1 MTVRFQETLEM
12 KALPLAPPPEIKRVL
27 VPISS
32 IEGIWKDLREL
43 ASHYDSTEAH
53 FIFWRVGKIIEKAFP
68 RVKE

>member
-12 KALPLAPPPEIKRVL
+12 KALPLAPPPEVKRTL
-27 VPISS
+27 VPLDR
-32 IEGIWKDLREL
+32 IEALQKDLREL
-43 ASHYDSTEAH
+43 ARHYDSTEAH

>member
-12 KALPLAPPPEIKRVL
+12 KALPLAPPPEVKRVM

-32 IEGIWKDLREL
+32 IERIWKDLREEEKR
-43 ASHYDSTEAH
+43 HDSQEA
-53 FIFWRVGKIIEKAFP
+53 FNIFWRVGKIIEKAFP